1 MPPPN
6 QKGGKRNNNNDDVI
20 EVPDPKLS
28 QQQARPNIKG
38 SQFQA
43 QPQAQPP
50 PSNPL
55 SNLTNEKF
63 NALPPEQKA
72 RIQEH
77 RRLQF
82 EAAQRASGQRLG
94 QSVQGQRP
102 TEALNK
108 TTVPNAGRD
117 ERVKELRGEVMRSMP
132 PRQPVGMSPNT
143 RARMIEKLKSA
154 GNMSQRL
161 ESSLPLFLSLSK
173 DEETTKDLLRSV
185 CIPVENA
192 GRLQTDHS

>member
-1 MPPPN
+1 MPPSN

-28 QQQARPNIKG
+28 QQQPRPNIKG
-38 SQFQA
+38 SQSQA
-43 QPQAQPP
+43 QPQPQPP
-50 PSNPL
+50 SSNPL
-55 SNLTNEKF
+55 SNLTPEKF

-72 RIQEH
+72 RFQET
-77 RRLQF
+77 RRLQL
-82 EAAQRASGQRLG
+82 EAAQRASGQRPG
-94 QSVQGQRP
+94 QNAQGQRP
-102 TEALNK
+102 TEILNK

-117 ERVKELRGEVMRSMP
+117 ERVKELRSEVMRSMP
-132 PRQPVGMSPNT
+132 PRQPIGMSPNT

-154 GNMSQRL
+154 ASMSQRL

-185 CIPVENA
+185 CKVVESA
-192 GRLQTDHS
+192 RRVQTDHS